1 MILTKTRN
9 LLILT
14 VVSLLMLSCKE
25 DYIET
30 VITTTPLTLSS
41 EWQEIVPPRP
51 LRCERTDQELLL
63 HSATPYSK
71 KVDPLAM
78 LLQDGTV
85 AKPQA
90 QLFTADGKAHELD
103 VLSFWG
109 DEVVLSGR
117 ALPRSTNF
125 TKLRIRSNNPIK
137 LSEIRFNC
145 YNYADVKR

>member
-1 MILTKTRN
+1 MILTNTRK
-9 LLILT
+9 LIILA
-14 VVSLLMLSCKE
+14 VVSFLMLSCKE
-25 DYIET
+25 GYIET
-30 VITTTPLTLSS
+30 VVTKTPLTLSS
-41 EWQEIVPPRP
+41 EWQEIVPPRA
-51 LRCERTDQELLL
+51 LRCERTDQEVLL

-78 LLQDGTV
+78 LLPDGTV

-90 QLFTADGKAHELD
+90 QLLRADGKAHELD

-117 ALPRSTNF
+117 SVPRSTNF